1 MRIQHDYR
9 QFLLSLALWTAA
21 FSQALCSTDKEPL
34 PNIVL
39 LYSDDQGVGDVG
51 CYGYSEIPTP
61 HIDSIATAGVRLT
74 QFYVSAPVCTPS
86 RFGMLT
92 GMAPNRSRD
101 KLLNPLYYASEE
113 DRKRALRTDE
123 ITIASRLKSVGYS
136 TALIGKWHLGH
147 GRKHLPLRHGFDYF
161 YGHTGGA
168 IDYFTHRWG
177 YIPDWFRNDE
187 PIEEEGYAT
196 DLITEEAVRWICGRK
211 RTGPFFLYVSYNAP
225 HVSRGWDEEKKEFR
239 AEMQVP
245 EETLRKFAS
254 IQDPSRRA
262 YAAMVSRLDDGI
274 GRILETLDQEK
285 LLRDTL
291 IIFLSDNGAAPN
303 RGGSNRPL
311 RGFKGSHLEGGI
323 RVPCVMRFPG
333 RIRPNTTSYQVGSNL
348 DFMPT
353 LAALTGFVLPDQP
366 QDGINLCPALFEERT
381 VERDLVFYD
390 KSRGIAVRHG
400 RWKFMSVP
408 SKDGGAAE
416 ESLYELEADGRE
428 SVNLAEDF
436 PERCEQLRKLH
447 EDFQSSL

>member
-1 MRIQHDYR
+1 M
-9 QFLLSLALWTAA
+9 TARPHVPTEPD
-21 FSQALCSTDKEPL
+21 QQGKPPL

-39 LYSDDQGVGDVG
+39 LYCDDQGVGDVG

-101 KLLNPLYYASEE
+101 NLLNPLYYASEE
-113 DRKRALRTDE
+113 DLKRALQPE
-123 ITIASRLKSVGYS
+123 EVTIASRLKTVGYS

-147 GRKHLPLRHGFDYF
+147 GRKHLPLRHGFDHF

-168 IDYFTHRWG
+168 IDYFTHRWA

-196 DLITEEAVRWICGRK
+196 DLITEEAVRWIRGRK
-211 RTGPFFLYVSYNAP
+211 RKGPFFLCVPYNAP
-225 HVSRGWDEEKKEFR
+225 HASRGWDEDKKEFR
-239 AEMQVP
+239 FELQVP
-245 EETLRKFAS
+245 QESLRKFIG
-254 IQDPSRRA
+254 IQNPKRRA
-262 YAAMVSRLDDGI
+262 FAAMVSRLDDGI
-274 GRILETLDQEK
+274 GRILETLEEEK
-285 LLRDTL
+285 FSSDTWV
-291 IIFLSDNGAAPN
+291 IFLSDHGAASDQ
-303 RGGSNRPL
+303 GGSNGPL
-311 RGFKGSHLEGGI
+311 RGSKDTHLEGGI

-333 RIRPNTTSYQVGSNL
+333 RIRPNTTSCQVASNL

-353 LAALTGFVLPDQP
+353 LAAPTGFALPDQP
-366 QDGINLCPALFEERT
+366 QDGMNLCPALFEGRT
-381 VERDLVFYD
+381 IERDLVFYE

-408 SKDGGAAE
+408 GKDGAAAE
-416 ESLYELEADGRE
+416 EALYDLEADCGE
-428 SVNLAEDF
+428 SVNLAQKF
-436 PERCEQLRKLH
+436 PERREKLRKLY
-447 EDFQSSL
+447 EEFQSTL